1 MKSVKVDR
9 LEIRLKG
16 ISPEVARS
24 TAAGLGNEVLGQLSE
39 RSGPSRKESAKSISR
54 VDLGTLETVR
64 GAGSSGLRRAIAAEI
79 VKSVTS

>member
-24 TAAGLGNEVLGQLSE
+24 AATGLGNEVLGQLSE
-39 RSGPSRKESAKSISR
+39 RPRPLPKGPAKTIGR
-54 VDLGTLETVR
+54 IDLGTLETVR
-64 GAGSSGLRRAIAAEI
+64 GTGSSGLRRAIAAEI
-79 VKSVTS
+79 VKSITS

>member
-24 TAAGLGNEVLGQLSE
+24 AATGLGNEVLGQLSE
-39 RSGPSRKESAKSISR
+39 RPRPLPKGPAKTIGRIDS
-54 VDLGTLETVR
+54 GTLETAQ
-64 GAGSSGLRRAIAAEI
+64 GTGSSDLRRVIAARV
-79 VKSVTS
+79 VKSITS

>member
-24 TAAGLGNEVLGQLSE
+24 AATGLGNEALGQLSK
-39 RSGPSRKESAKSISR
+39 RSGPSRKESAKTIGR
-54 VDLGTLETVR
+54 IDLGTLETVR
-64 GAGSSGLRRAIAAEI
+64 GTDSSDLRRAIAARVVESI
-79 VKSVTS
+79 TS